1 MTEAKKS
8 ALGSAKTAPRLSY
21 FHVGIIVPDV
31 SAAIAR
37 YQDVLGIRFTE
48 PATFRIPFMED
59 PHPHE
64 AQLVAAYSMTEPP
77 YYELIQ
83 AAGDGITSPKLAGN
97 ILYYGLWETDM
108 AARLEKL
115 KQQKIGLDALF
126 KADADSPPAAII
138 TAPVLMGA
146 RIEFVDV
153 GAKPAIEEWIRTG
166 KFPGSG

>member
-1 MTEAKKS
+1 MTEAEKS

-21 FHVGIIVPDV
+21 FHVGIIVPDL

-48 PATFRIPFMED
+48 PATFRIPRMED
-59 PHPHE
+59 PDPHE
-64 AQLVAAYSMTEPP
+64 AQLVAALSMTEPP

-108 AARLEKL
+108 AARLESSSSRRS
-115 KQQKIGLDALF
+115 D
-126 KADADSPPAAII
+126 
-138 TAPVLMGA
+138 
-146 RIEFVDV
+146 
-153 GAKPAIEEWIRTG
+153 
-166 KFPGSG
+166 

>member
-1 MTEAKKS
+1 VTEAEKS

-21 FHVGIIVPDV
+21 FHVGIIVPDL

-48 PATFRIPFMED
+48 AATFRIPFMED

-77 YYELIQ
+77 YCELVQ
-83 AAGDGITSPKLAGN
+83 AAGDGITSPKLAGS
-97 ILYYGLWETDM
+97 ILYYGLWETDT

-115 KQQKIGLDALF
+115 KRQKRFG
-126 KADADSPPAAII
+126 ADIYILAFQSGRRQSAGRDHN
-138 TAPVLMGA
+138 
-146 RIEFVDV
+146 
-153 GAKPAIEEWIRTG
+153 
-166 KFPGSG
+166 GSG